1 MKAFTFVPL
10 LLKVRRHTAEVASS
24 VIELVGWINVVD
36 RRIPTRHIGWIH
48 ESMTALLER
57 L

>member
-10 LLKVRRHTAEVASS
+10 LLKVRRHAEVASS
-24 VIELVGWINVVD
+24 VIGLVGWINVVD

-48 ESMTALLER
+48 EA
-57 L
+57 